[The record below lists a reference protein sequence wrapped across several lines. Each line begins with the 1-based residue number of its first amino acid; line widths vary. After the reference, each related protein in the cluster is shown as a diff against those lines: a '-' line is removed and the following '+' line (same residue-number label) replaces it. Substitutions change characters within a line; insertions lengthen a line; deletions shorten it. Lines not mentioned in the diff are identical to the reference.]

1 MKKCKYYVCCIILIA
16 MFVTSSCGNHKNTQQ
31 SDTHQGSGAE
41 TPDIAQQP
49 GLAEKG
55 NHGSVL
61 ASYGVVLP
69 VSRPSIYVDVAGYAS
84 GREKR

>member
-1 MKKCKYYVCCIILIA
+1 MSKP
-16 MFVTSSCGNHKNTQQ
+16 HKNTQQ

-61 ASYGVVLP
+61 ASYGVAN
-69 VSRPSIYVDVAGYAS
+69 IAI
-84 GREKR
+84 KMMQQT